1 MARITNA
8 DLYRLKHEVSI
19 LELCR
24 SRGIRLKRTAK
35 ADALAGRCPFP
46 RCRKPAFVALAAA
59 NLFHCTECRA
69 GGNALDLVAKL
80 DGCDYRQAAETLLA
94 ALPQIRKA
102 FARKGGLH
110 AAHT

>member
-8 DLYRLKHEVSI
+8 VLYRLKHEVSI

-46 RCRKPAFVALAAA
+46 RCRKPAFVALVEA

-80 DGCDYRQAAETLLA
+80 DGSDYRQAAETLLA

-102 FARKGGLH
+102 FAREGVSH
-110 AAHT
+110 ATHT